1 MDLIFRGG
9 VALACALFMP
19 AAVDAASVELIAA
32 DRPKYQEATDLIQI
46 WTGSGDELQRAF
58 GILSG
63 IAERNPKSAYAMAAF
78 AELKYRLLG
87 FKQGSPGE
95 VLEIADRA
103 VKLDPD
109 NADAQVIY
117 SKILLHQQQVDP
129 AARAAERALRL
140 APEKPEAMFQMASL
154 ARHNERYDEAESW
167 YRKAIDQYANR
178 RRKANAFYHL
188 ADMLR
193 KREPVD
199 VDKTIAAYDK
209 FAELGGNPTLIAYEA
224 ARLLMLHTEQYDRA
238 LAYMTPVMSKG
249 GSSDDREVFGLL
261 QFYKWGQSVLHPER
275 YRDAKEKPWDPDKIT
290 AVTGIRKEDAFALN
304 PSVDGTPYATLAM
317 LKLGMVKDVDVFA
330 ENCECRPENALISS
344 VRGNHLDVARAL
356 VAAGA
361 NVNAVERKFG
371 GSALYYAVRFQNLE
385 MVRFLVEHGAR
396 INVQDKY
403 GNLIVEYAIVDA
415 KRDDARVLELLLA
428 NGGDADAVTSRG
440 APLVSI
446 AVLKTNPAALALL
459 LGRYKADPNARL
471 SGEHG
476 DPILALAARSA
487 HADGVKVVRLL
498 LDAGA
503 NPWVK
508 VQGSDLVPALVRS
521 KESFAAPA
529 DAVPQY
535 KAAAEAMARATDE
548 ILAMLTD
555 ARRKAPKPAG
565 F

>member
-1 MDLIFRGG
+1 MNLILRGS
-9 VALACALFMP
+9 VALACALFIP

-32 DRPKYQEATDLIQI
+32 DRPKYQEATDLIQVG
-46 WTGSGDELQRAF
+46 TGSGDELQRAF

-63 IAERNPKSAYAMAAF
+63 IAERNPKSAHATAAF

-87 FKQGSPGE
+87 FRQSNPGE

-117 SKILLHQQQVDP
+117 SKILLHQEQVDP
-129 AARAAERALRL
+129 AARAVERALRL
-140 APEKPEAMFQMASL
+140 APDKPEAMFQMASV
-154 ARHNERYDEAESW
+154 ARHNEHFDEAESW
-167 YRKAIDQYANR
+167 YRKAIDHYANR
-178 RRKANAFYHL
+178 RRKANTYYHL

-209 FAELGGNPTLIAYEA
+209 FTELGGEPALVAYEA
-224 ARLLMLHTEQYDRA
+224 ARLLMLHTEHYDRA
-238 LAYMTPVMSKG
+238 IAYLTPAMSRG
-249 GSSDDREVFGLL
+249 GDALDREAFGLL
-261 QFYKWGQSVLHPER
+261 QFYKWGQSVLHPEKF
-275 YRDAKEKPWDPDKIT
+275 RDAKEKPWDPDKIT

-317 LKLGMVKDVDVFA
+317 LRLKMVKDVDAFA

-344 VRGNHLDVARAL
+344 VRGNHLDVAKAL

-371 GSALYYAVRFQNLE
+371 GSALYYAVRFQNLD

-396 INVQDKY
+396 INMQDKY

-415 KRDDARVLELLLA
+415 KRDDAKVLELLLA
-428 NGGDADAVTSRG
+428 NGGDANAVTSRG

-446 AVLKTNPAALALL
+446 AVLNTNPAAVALL
-459 LGRYKADPNARL
+459 LGRYDADPNSRL

-487 HADGVKVVRLL
+487 HADGVRVVRLL

-508 VQGSDLVPALVRS
+508 AGGVDVVSSINNV
-521 KESFAAPA
+521 KEAFAAPA
-529 DAVPQY
+529 NAQSKF
-535 KAAAEAMARATDE
+535 KAAEQAMAQASDA
-548 ILAMLTD
+548 IVAMLTD
-555 ARRKAPKPAG
+555 ARRKTPKPAG